1 MYKVILLPLAKE
13 DIREAALWYNNQQL
27 GLGKRFTNEIRKKVV
42 AIRENPFAFSIRYH
56 NVRTANID
64 IFPFMIHFVVE
75 EDAILI
81 SSVFHTSLDPNKWS
95 KR

>member
-13 DIREAALWYNNQQL
+13 DIREGALWYNRQQI
-27 GLGKRFTNEIRKKVV
+27 GLGKRFTKEIRKKVTS
-42 AIRENPFAFSIRYH
+42 IKENPFAFSIRYH
-56 NVRTANID
+56 DVRTANID

-75 EDAILI
+75 EEVIII
-81 SSVFHTSLDPNKWS
+81 SSVFHTSIDPNKWS